1 MGRLVRDPQ
10 LRDTE
15 NNKKMSYITLAVPR
29 SFKDANGEYQTDFI
43 NVVLF
48 DLVAKNTAEYCKK
61 GSIIGVK
68 GRLQCNTVENDKEEK
83 KYYTDVIAEKIT
95 FLSSKTDD
103 NIVEQDLS

>member
-1 MGRLVRDPQ
+1 VGRLVRDPQ